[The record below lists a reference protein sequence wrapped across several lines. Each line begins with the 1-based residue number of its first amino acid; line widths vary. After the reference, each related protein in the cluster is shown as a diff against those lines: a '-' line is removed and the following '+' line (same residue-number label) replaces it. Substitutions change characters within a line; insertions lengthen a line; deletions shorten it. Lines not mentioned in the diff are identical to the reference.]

1 MLDHILNTAQ
11 TFERTHG
18 TAPNVIY
25 INPLHY
31 EYLYKYHPELFQPDQ
46 AFNPGFRL
54 VILPSNMLTH
64 PKAAL
69 LDIIR
74 YLSRVA

>member
-18 TAPNVIY
+18 TAPNIIY
-25 INPLHY
+25 INPPHY
-31 EYLYKYHPELFQPDQ
+31 ECLYKHHPELFQPDQ
-46 AFNPGFRL
+46 TLNLGFRL

-69 LDIIR
+69 LDTTR
-74 YLSRVA
+74 YLSQVA